1 MEKAENQPI
10 PKSATQSPHASIEGK
25 QNQFA
30 GLTSPRAL
38 YTFAE
43 DLALRQLSLEY
54 NFPVEKEVEFRGRRH
69 RYVFDGIIR
78 KELQLIGIEVKF
90 MRSDRAGLRILEPAL
105 HKLQQIYEDMPE
117 NQRSRFNFILAIV
130 VQDTSN
136 NNQLKILN
144 DLRSRFDFPL
154 EIRIFNLEQLR
165 KSFETG
171 DN

>member
-1 MEKAENQPI
+1 
-10 PKSATQSPHASIEGK
+10 
-25 QNQFA
+25 
-30 GLTSPRAL
+30 
-38 YTFAE
+38 
-43 DLALRQLSLEY
+43 
-54 NFPVEKEVEFRGRRH
+54 
-69 RYVFDGIIR
+69 
-78 KELQLIGIEVKF
+78 